1 MQSELVDET
10 SADASRENPSFVKE
24 RCNWA
29 HAAARA
35 WERYQIPAWLFAQ
48 IGEAIQA
55 SVACKLPMFDVVE
68 LRKDD
73 TFKNRSMFAVHV
85 ERRWIPVTF
94 DFSTNSPVTTL
105 PQKALEAYQVHLD
118 RRTPVVEEPVQT
130 FTDAPTLLKEIY
142 EASQVEL
149 GKKFAAKQPRLME
162 ALTAVKKFFEGEAS

>member
-1 MQSELVDET
+1 MNEDSVQAIAE
-10 SADASRENPSFVKE
+10 RENPSFVKE

-55 SVACKLPMFDVVE
+55 SVACKLPMFDTVE

-73 TFKNRSMFAVHV
+73 TFKNRSMFAVYV

-105 PQKALEAYQVHLD
+105 PQEALETYRVHLD
-118 RRTPVVEEPVQT
+118 RRTPVVEAPPQSVA
-130 FTDAPTLLKEIY
+130 DAPALLREIY

-162 ALTAVKKFFEGEAS
+162 ALISVRKHFEGAAT